1 MYYTNAS
8 NSFIMG
14 RDMGWGVSAVETRGD
29 LILNAGTSGRFIK
42 KGSNADYYATFNGGN
57 SSNAPFIEFYAFGTR
72 RMYLGNSTTNDNYIW
87 AENGTNL
94 RIGTNGSTRMSF
106 LAGGDIYFENGF
118 REVITVGLNGYGQ
131 YRMVQGNYG
140 VMWRQDGTDT
150 YLLITNS
157 GDQYG
162 VWNSLRPFRVNN
174 ASGRITMENNLTCA
188 GGNYIFQSVPQ
199 STSIYVQ
206 PVVFDGD
213 TFRRSQCVL
222 RELYNNQSIAWGGG
236 VNLTYAFYNYNS
248 SVGVIILGKYS
259 GYWTGSYTAQI
270 AVRIYQQNTGNY
282 YTYYF
287 NTFTNN
293 AFNHVSIPLFC
304 NVGTL
309 GVGWH
314 DVFVFNNSGYS
325 TDGNDQLNLQ
335 IMTFPA
341 IGY

>member
-14 RDMGWGVSAVETRGD
+14 RDMGWGVSNVETRGD
-29 LILNAGTSGRFIK
+29 LFINGGTGSRLVK
-42 KGSNADYYATFNGGN
+42 NGSNADYYATFNGGN
-57 SSNAPFIEFYAFGTR
+57 SSNAPFIEFYAFQMR
-72 RMYLGNSTTNDNYIW
+72 RMYIGNSTPNDNYIW
-87 AENGTNL
+87 AENGSNI

-118 REVITVGLNGYGQ
+118 REIVTVGLNGYGQ
-131 YRMVQGNYG
+131 YRMVQGSYG

-150 YLLITNS
+150 YLLVTNAN
-157 GDQYG
+157 DQYG
-162 VWNSLRPFRVNN
+162 VWNGLRPFRINN
-174 ASGRITMENNLTCA
+174 ASGRVTMENNLTCN

-199 STSIYVQ
+199 SSTIYAQ
-206 PVVFDGD
+206 PVMFDGD

-222 RELYNNQSIAWGGG
+222 RELYNNQSVAWGGG

-248 SVGVIILGKYS
+248 SVGVILLGKYS

-293 AFNHVSIPLFC
+293 AYNHVTIPLFC

-325 TDGNDQLNLQ
+325 TDGNDQLNIQ